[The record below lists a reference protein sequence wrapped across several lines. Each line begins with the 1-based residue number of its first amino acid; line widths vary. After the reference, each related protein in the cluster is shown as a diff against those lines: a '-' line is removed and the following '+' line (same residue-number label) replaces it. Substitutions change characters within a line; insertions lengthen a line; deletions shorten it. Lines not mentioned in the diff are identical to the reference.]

1 MKDEKIP
8 ITNDY
13 IFKKIFSKK
22 GNEDILKDLLIGI
35 LEIPIEKIEV
45 QSEVSLEK
53 ELIGNKLGRLDIVA
67 VLNDDTIINIEMQVG
82 KQYNYIDR
90 SLYYWSG
97 SYYNDLKA
105 GEDYSKTKKT
115 IGINILNYELFKEGP
130 YHEIGRLKRE
140 YNNKVITD
148 KMEIHYIQLPKFIK
162 ERKGTETK
170 LEQWMQFLCQ
180 KDKRKVEQAMVK
192 NKEIR
197 KANAEYGILTGEAYE
212 RRLAYLIDKG
222 QRDYNTQIIGARN
235 EGRQE
240 GRQEGIK
247 EGKQEGIKEGK
258 QEGIKEGRK
267 KGIEEL
273 AKKLLKLGVS
283 NEIIEKAVK
292 SGKNEIRK

>member
-235 EGRQE
+235 EG
-240 GRQEGIK
+240 K
-247 EGKQEGIKEGK
+247 KEGIKEGK

-283 NEIIEKAVK
+283 NEIIERAINKK
-292 SGKNEIRK
+292 

>member
-235 EGRQE
+235 EGIE
-240 GRQEGIK
+240 MGIK
-247 EGKQEGIKEGK
+247 RGKKE
-258 QEGIKEGRK
+258 
-267 KGIEEL
+267 GIEEL

>member
-115 IGINILNYELFKEGP
+115 IGML
-130 YHEIGRLKRE
+130 
-140 YNNKVITD
+140 
-148 KMEIHYIQLPKFIK
+148 MIK
-162 ERKGTETK
+162 
-170 LEQWMQFLCQ
+170 
-180 KDKRKVEQAMVK
+180 
-192 NKEIR
+192 
-197 KANAEYGILTGEAYE
+197 
-212 RRLAYLIDKG
+212 
-222 QRDYNTQIIGARN
+222 
-235 EGRQE
+235 
-240 GRQEGIK
+240 
-247 EGKQEGIKEGK
+247 
-258 QEGIKEGRK
+258 
-267 KGIEEL
+267 
-273 AKKLLKLGVS
+273 
-283 NEIIEKAVK
+283 
-292 SGKNEIRK
+292 

>member
-35 LEIPIEKIEV
+35 LEIQIEKIEV

-162 ERKGTETK
+162 EGKGTKTK

-235 EGRQE
+235 EGIE
-240 GRQEGIK
+240 MGIK
-247 EGKQEGIKEGK
+247 RGKKE
-258 QEGIKEGRK
+258 
-267 KGIEEL
+267 GIEEL

>member
-1 MKDEKIP
+1 MEDNKIP

-35 LEIPIEKIEV
+35 LGIKIEKIEV

-53 ELIGNKLGRLDIVA
+53 ELIENKIGRLDIVA
-67 VLNDDTIINIEMQVG
+67 KLNDNTIVNIEMQVG
-82 KQYNYIDR
+82 KQYNFIDR

-97 SYYNDLKA
+97 NYYNELKS
-105 GEDYSKTKKT
+105 GKDYSTTKKT
-115 IGINILNYELFKEGP
+115 IGINILDYEIFKEGP

-148 KMEIHYIQLPKFIK
+148 KMEIHYIQIPKFIK
-162 ERKGTETK
+162 EKKGTETK

-180 KDKRKVEQAMVK
+180 RDKRKVEEAMVK

-197 KANAEYGILTGEAYE
+197 KANEEYGILTGEEYE

-222 QRDYNTQIIGARN
+222 EKDYNTQMIGARN

-240 GRQEGIK
+240 GRQEGIQEGMREGMREGIQK
-247 EGKQEGIKEGK
+247 GKQEERKEIIKN
-258 QEGIKEGRK
+258 
-267 KGIEEL
+267 
-273 AKKLLKLGVS
+273 LLKLGVS
-283 NEIIEKAVK
+283 VKIIEKAIK
-292 SGKNEIRK
+292 KEENEIEK

>member
-197 KANAEYGILTGEAYE
+197 KANAEYGILTEEAYE

-240 GRQEGIK
+240 G
-247 EGKQEGIKEGK
+247 IKEGK

-273 AKKLLKLGVS
+273 AKELLKLGVS